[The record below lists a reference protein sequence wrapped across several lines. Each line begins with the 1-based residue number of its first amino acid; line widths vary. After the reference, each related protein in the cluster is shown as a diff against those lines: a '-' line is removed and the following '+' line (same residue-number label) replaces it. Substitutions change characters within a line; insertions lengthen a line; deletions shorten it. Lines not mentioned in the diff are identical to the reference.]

1 MSTSAEPWQPI
12 LDTLTSLHA
21 DWPSPAWSWDP
32 RFKCVTSSVASVL
45 EPRIRT
51 ILAAATPSE
60 WSPTS
65 FTSAPDGVRALAERC
80 GDLRPGQLL
89 MTSDPVA
96 GMLLFAMWWPWGD
109 GSTISVRLGVA
120 NCDRPKELYPLVR
133 ALFGIA

>member
-12 LDTLTSLHA
+12 LDTLAKLRA
-21 DWPSPAWSWDP
+21 DWPAPDWTWDP
-32 RFKCVTSSVASVL
+32 RFKCVTSSVAAVL

-51 ILAAATPSE
+51 ALVAATPSE

-65 FTSAPDGVRALAERC
+65 FATAPDSVRALAERC

-89 MTSDPVA
+89 MTGDLVA
-96 GMLLFAMWWPWGD
+96 GMLVFAMWWPWGD

-133 ALFGIA
+133 ALFGIP